1 MAKILIT
8 GGLGFI
14 GSHLALSFYK
24 IQHEILLLDNLS
36 RSTPNVLPQYA
47 NNKYNLLYFQDKY
60 PKIQIQLINLNDYS
74 QLYDVMDEFQPN
86 LIIHTAGQT
95 SAVDSL
101 KSPLFDFS
109 QNVQATVYLLNSAMQ
124 CPSVNLFMFISS
136 NKVYGK
142 SKEEDEVPLEEEE
155 LRYKKPK
162 ISEKSINEVK
172 VTQNLPR
179 TPYGTAKYCA
189 EQYIQELTHLAH
201 FHSVIFRLSCIYG
214 HRQFGYEEQGWIAHF
229 LIQAMLKKPIS
240 IYGNGKQIR
249 DILHI
254 NDLSKLFN
262 RYYALFEN
270 ETPEVMQNKIQI
282 FDVGGGA
289 KNTISLRELIKII
302 ETDLKLRLKISFD
315 HWRLADQKFYISDIE
330 KISKITGWKPTIS
343 PSLGIQ
349 TTFEWLSAHKE
360 IFIP

>member
-24 IQHEILLLDNLS
+24 IGHEILLIDNLS
-36 RSTPNVLPQYA
+36 RRTPNILPQYA
-47 NNKYNLLYFQDKY
+47 NNKFNLVYIQKKY
-60 PKIQIQLINLNDYS
+60 PEIQVRLINLNDYS
-74 QLYDVMDEFQPN
+74 QLFDVMKEFQPN
-86 LIIHTAGQT
+86 LIIHAAGQT

-109 QNVQATVYLLNSAMQ
+109 QNVQTTVLLLNSAMQ
-124 CPSVNLFMFISS
+124 CPSVKLFMFISS

-142 SKEEDEVPLEEEE
+142 INNEKQLEEEF
-155 LRYKKPK
+155 RYKIPNISKFSIKEAK
-162 ISEKSINEVK
+162 IS
-172 VTQNLPR
+172 QNLPR

-240 IYGNGKQIR
+240 IYGNGKQVR

-254 NDLSKLFN
+254 DDLSKLFN
-262 RYYALFEN
+262 RYFALFEN
-270 ETPEVMQNKIQI
+270 QSPDLIRDKILI

-289 KNTISLRELIKII
+289 KNTISLLELIKII
-302 ETDLKLRLKISFD
+302 DTHLQLKVKILFD
-315 HWRLADQKFYISDIE
+315 QWRQADQKYYVSDIE
-330 KISKITGWKPTIS
+330 KISKIIGWKPKIS

-349 TTFEWLSAHKE
+349 TTFEWLSTHKE
-360 IFIP
+360 FFIP